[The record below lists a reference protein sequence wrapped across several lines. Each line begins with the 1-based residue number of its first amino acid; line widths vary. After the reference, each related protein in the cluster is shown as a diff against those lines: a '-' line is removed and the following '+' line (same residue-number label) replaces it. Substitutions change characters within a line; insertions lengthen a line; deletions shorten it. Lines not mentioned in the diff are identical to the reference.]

1 MINELHETNSRK
13 HRRRASALT
22 LVFFSLVVALCVFLT
37 AFTIQDPPP
46 GEQFIAV
53 GFADLG
59 STDEGEGDTET
70 EVPSEVVEEVV
81 EEAVTEEVV
90 AEPVVEEQVVT
101 QETSEIVVPE
111 EVVEEVV
118 EEPVEE
124 TPRESAGANLI
135 TNNASS
141 GGGGSQGDSEG
152 VGNQGDEDGKID
164 GAGVVFGDFGSFS
177 LNGASMLSAPQLS
190 EKPMKSGTV
199 RINIV
204 VDASGKVI
212 SAKFEAINSLRV
224 DTKLTELARKAAMT
238 TVFESDATTPRRL
251 GFITFKFELE

>member
-1 MINELHETNSRK
+1 MMVNELHETNSKK

-22 LVFFSLVVALCVFLT
+22 LLFFSMIVGLCFFLT

-81 EEAVTEEVV
+81 EEAVAEQVV
-90 AEPVVEEQVVT
+90 EEPVVQEQVVT
-101 QETSEIVVPE
+101 QEISEVVVPE
-111 EVVEEVV
+111 ESIEV

-124 TPRESAGANLI
+124 PPRESAGANLI
-135 TNNASS
+135 ANHASI
-141 GGGGSQGDSEG
+141 GGGSQGDGEG
-152 VGNQGDEDGKID
+152 VGNQGDEDGQID
-164 GAGVVFGDFGSFS
+164 GAGVVFGDFGTFS
-177 LNGASMLSAPQLS
+177 LKGGSMISPPQLS
-190 EKPMKSGTV
+190 EKPLKSGTV

-204 VDASGKVI
+204 VDASGRVI

-238 TVFESDATTPRRL
+238 TVFTSDASTLRRL

>member
-1 MINELHETNSRK
+1 MMVNELHETNSKK
-13 HRRRASALT
+13 HRRRASAIT
-22 LVFFSLVVALCVFLT
+22 LVFFSVVVGLCVFLT

-59 STDEGEGDTET
+59 STDEGEGETET

-81 EEAVTEEVV
+81 EEAVAEQVV

-101 QETSEIVVPE
+101 QETSEVVVPQEIIE
-111 EVVEEVV
+111 EV

-135 TNNASS
+135 ANNASS
-141 GGGGSQGDSEG
+141 GGGGSQGESEG
-152 VGNQGDEDGKID
+152 VGNQGDEDGQID
-164 GAGVVFGDFGSFS
+164 GAGVVFGDFGSVS
-177 LNGASMLSAPQLS
+177 LNGGSMISPPRLS
-190 EKPMKSGTV
+190 EKPLKSGTV

-204 VDASGKVI
+204 VDASGRVI

-238 TVFESDATTPRRL
+238 TVFTADASTPRRL

>member
-1 MINELHETNSRK
+1 MVNELHETNSKK

-22 LVFFSLVVALCVFLT
+22 LVFFSMIVGLCVFLT

-81 EEAVTEEVV
+81 EEAVAEQVV
-90 AEPVVEEQVVT
+90 EEPVVQEQVVT
-101 QETSEIVVPE
+101 QEISEVVVPE
-111 EVVEEVV
+111 EIIEEEV

-135 TNNASS
+135 ANNAST
-141 GGGGSQGDSEG
+141 GGGGSQGESEG
-152 VGNQGDEDGKID
+152 VGNQGDEDGQID
-164 GAGVVFGDFGSFS
+164 GAGVVFGDFGTFS
-177 LNGASMLSAPQLS
+177 LKGGSMISPPQLS
-190 EKPMKSGTV
+190 EKPLKSGTV

-204 VDASGKVI
+204 VDASGRVI

-238 TVFESDATTPRRL
+238 TVFTSDASTPRRL